1 MRDLTVVLIRLK
13 SKFASAEYAFH
24 NRTRCPAG
32 GLTLHAGTACAHI
45 RRMQT
50 QIGRDEP
57 YFDEGAMREALCEIG
72 RRVWMREYVASN
84 DGNFSVRLSSDRVL
98 ATPTMVSKGFMRP
111 EELAIVTLDG
121 NQVSGPRPVTSELK
135 MHLAIYR
142 ARPDVRAVVH
152 VHPPHATAFAITRR
166 PLPKCVL
173 PEVEVLLGE
182 IPMTPYET
190 PGTHAFAEALLPY
203 VRDHN
208 AFLLTNHGAVTVGQ
222 DPYEAY
228 YRMETLDQYCR
239 ILILAA
245 HIGDWQQLDHEQVV
259 SLLKIREKLGYRDRR
274 LAEKDRPLCS
284 PEVPPP
290 SSSPEDIRRGSEC
303 AAVAKQNPEE
313 LIAEITKRVLARL
326 RQK

>member
-1 MRDLTVVLIRLK
+1 
-13 SKFASAEYAFH
+13 
-24 NRTRCPAG
+24 
-32 GLTLHAGTACAHI
+32 LTLHAGGTCAHI

-50 QIGRDEP
+50 EIGRDEP

-245 HIGDWQQLDHEQVV
+245 HIGNWQQLDHEQVV

-274 LAEKDRPLCS
+274 LEEKDRPLCS
-284 PEVPPP
+284 PEVPPRRA
-290 SSSPEDIRRGSEC
+290 SLEDTGRSLEGC
-303 AAVAKQNPEE
+303 AGPRHKHEE
-313 LIAEITKRVLARL
+313 LIAEITRRVLARL
-326 RQK
+326 RQG